1 MDTISI
7 QVPDL
12 SAIRDYLLVIIEI
25 GTSIGV
31 IYKWIISP
39 LKKLNE
45 KVDQQNKK
53 IDSQEEDI
61 ADVLCDRLQQAHD
74 YYCNVQ
80 KWCSA
85 VEKERIVG
93 MYTRYRSKGR
103 NHLADHNEQDILDLP
118 EHPPKTMG

>member
-1 MDTISI
+1 MRMDTISI

-53 IDSQEEDI
+53 IDRQEEDI

-74 YYCNVQ
+74 Y
-80 KWCSA
+80 
-85 VEKERIVG
+85 
-93 MYTRYRSKGR
+93 
-103 NHLADHNEQDILDLP
+103 
-118 EHPPKTMG
+118 